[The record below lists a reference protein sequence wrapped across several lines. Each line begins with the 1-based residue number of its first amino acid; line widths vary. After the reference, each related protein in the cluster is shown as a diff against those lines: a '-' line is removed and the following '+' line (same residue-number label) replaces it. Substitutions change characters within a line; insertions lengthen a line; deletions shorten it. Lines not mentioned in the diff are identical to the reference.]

1 MPYSPNQGF
10 YAARDTSLSMIMPQ
24 VWNNK
29 LIITEKTM
37 HEDLSSL
44 TVRQDREK
52 KSNVRDDGRQ
62 SRVSELTCLFWEW
75 MSDWRTPKLYL

>member
-1 MPYSPNQGF
+1 MPYSANQGF

-24 VWNNK
+24 VWNKK

-44 TVRQDREK
+44 RRQFAKIEK
-52 KSNVRDDGRQ
+52 RSQTCGDDGIQ
-62 SRVSELTCLFWEW
+62 
-75 MSDWRTPKLYL
+75 